1 MGDLNEWNAGFVEC
15 AGNIDHLIN
24 GNLVLF
30 GVHAVAKTH
39 VMQGDLTSF
48 KLHSACPYAVRR

>member
-1 MGDLNEWNAGFVEC
+1 MGDFNEWNASIVEC

-24 GNLVLF
+24 SDLVPF

-48 KLHSACPYAVRR
+48 KLHSACPYVVSR